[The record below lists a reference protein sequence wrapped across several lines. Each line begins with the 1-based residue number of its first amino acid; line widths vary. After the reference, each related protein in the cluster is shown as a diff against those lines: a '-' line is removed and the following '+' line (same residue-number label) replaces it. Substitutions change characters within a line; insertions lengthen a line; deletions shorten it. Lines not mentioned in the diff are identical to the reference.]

1 MIAKKITFSNG
12 LECYYSSSKEETEYI
27 FSEIFTERQYEGH
40 DIVIKEGDVIFDVGA
55 NIGLFSIF
63 VKGVEPTAKVFAF
76 EPIKATFEVLQKNIH
91 LHSLEDVVLFNCGL
105 SSENNPAKIFTFYP
119 NMSAN
124 STTKPEDTLAE
135 LEDIQVDQNSQK
147 IENLFEEF
155 FQEKEQVACEV
166 RTLSSVI
173 NELGIDSIDL
183 LKIDV
188 EGEEYEVFESIEA
201 KDWPKI
207 KQIVAEIHDQ
217 KGRLKQISQMLA
229 DNGFKIQLEKRDLL
243 PSTFVDIFHLYAV
256 R

>member
-1 MIAKKITFSNG
+1 
-12 LECYYSSSKEETEYI
+12 
-27 FSEIFTERQYEGH
+27 
-40 DIVIKEGDVIFDVGA
+40 
-55 NIGLFSIF
+55 
-63 VKGVEPTAKVFAF
+63 
-76 EPIKATFEVLQKNIH
+76 
-91 LHSLEDVVLFNCGL
+91 
-105 SSENNPAKIFTFYP
+105 
-119 NMSAN
+119 
-124 STTKPEDTLAE
+124 
-135 LEDIQVDQNSQK
+135 DQNSPK

-188 EGEEYEVFESIEA
+188 EGEEYEVFQGIEA

-207 KQIVAEIHDQ
+207 KQIVAEIHDK